1 MEIKYKILVIS
12 NLVKKFFYVFL
23 ILLVKSCSSSVE
35 VNCSD
40 LSEENG
46 LLKLNNEKFSGSCF
60 TYFEDNPSLLDEKR
74 SYKNGLMHGNWT
86 KNHNNGNLF
95 YSSYAKKGEING
107 KYASYHPNGN
117 LADKG
122 KMKKGYKDG
131 VWEYYGIN
139 GVLYKKELY
148 KNKNLTDEE
157 YY

>member
-1 MEIKYKILVIS
+1 MGKKYKIMIIS
-12 NLVKKFFYVFL
+12 KLIKKIFYVFL

-46 LLKLNNEKFSGSCF
+46 LIKLNNQTFSGSCF
-60 TYFEDNPSLLDEKR
+60 TYFEDNTSSLDEKR
-74 SYKNGLMHGNWT
+74 SYKNGLIHGHWT
-86 KNHNNGNLF
+86 KNHSNGNLF
-95 YSSYAKKGEING
+95 YSSYAKKGIIHGN
-107 KYASYHPNGN
+107 YTSYHPNGN

-148 KNKNLTDEE
+148 RNKKLTDEE